1 MRRSSTLVPLAL
13 VVGCAGVTAEQ
24 PLAVKLGMPRDE
36 AVASL
41 KTQKY
46 CPEQGNPPARLETY
60 PRCDRPGADWGE
72 SWVTAR
78 YDEQRLVEV
87 RRYERFTDDARAI
100 ERWNQLIAD
109 RAKIS
114 SESPEATS
122 ALRARLLEPGTR
134 TVKAF
139 RVDANTVAGVYLLKP
154 TPPEEASI
162 LEVLVLAPASPAPVG
177 HAIPKRELDQRIL
190 RAFGESPRAP
200 TPLDEQILRA
210 LEPADERPIGDF
222 PSACGYGRCERSQPF
237 GFVE

>member
-1 MRRSSTLVPLAL
+1 MRRFAVLSFALLA
-13 VVGCAGVTAEQ
+13 GCAGVTAEQ
-24 PLAVKLGMPRDE
+24 PLALKLGMPRDE
-36 AVASL
+36 ALATL

-46 CPEQGNPPARLETY
+46 CPKQGNPPARLETY
-60 PRCDRPGADWGE
+60 PRCERPGAEWGE

-78 YDEQRLVEV
+78 YDEERLVEV
-87 RRYERFTDDARAI
+87 RRYERFTDDARAV
-100 ERWNQLIAD
+100 ERWNQLITD

-114 SESPEATS
+114 TESGEATS

-134 TVKAF
+134 TLKAF
-139 RVDANTVAGVYLLKP
+139 RVDASTVAGVYLLTP

-162 LEVLVLAPASPAPVG
+162 LEVLVLAPAGGAPVG
-177 HAIPKRELDQRIL
+177 HAIPKRALDERIL
-190 RAFGESPRAP
+190 RAFEQTPRTP

-210 LEPADERPIGDF
+210 LEPSPARPIGDF